1 MRLPEL
7 GPVSRFTPAATHATA
22 DRYGVRKPILRDTD
36 ISTTN
41 AQNRRMEET
50 PEHFAVSISKMA
62 ATEILSSSNATP
74 GLPCGNIENSLC
86 MSVSVAAYHKIG
98 HPK

>member
-7 GPVSRFTPAATHATA
+7 GPVRRFTTAAAHATQ
-22 DRYGVRKPILRDTD
+22 DRYGVRNPILRETT

-41 AQNRRMEET
+41 AQSRRIEDM
-50 PEHFAVSISKMA
+50 PEHFAVSISKIA
-62 ATEILSSSNATP
+62 ATEILSSNNATP

-86 MSVSVAAYHKIG
+86 MWVRVAACHNIG
-98 HPK
+98 YPK